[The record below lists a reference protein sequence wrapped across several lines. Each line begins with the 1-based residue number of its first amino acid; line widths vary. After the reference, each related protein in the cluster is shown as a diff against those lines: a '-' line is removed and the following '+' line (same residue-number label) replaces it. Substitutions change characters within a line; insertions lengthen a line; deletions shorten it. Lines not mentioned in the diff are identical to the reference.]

1 MHELLWLRFGHMGG
15 WMLWVAGLIG
25 MAVAL
30 QAGSRSKVAG
40 RLADAGATL
49 ALATGIYTAVTQ
61 GMFKQGWLHVKLLLV
76 VVLIVLHGILRA
88 RTGRNVTAGAGGL
101 LTGTVIV
108 AVLVVA
114 AAVLRPFG
122 R

>member
-1 MHELLWLRFGHMGG
+1 
-15 WMLWVAGLIG
+15 
-25 MAVAL
+25 
-30 QAGSRSKVAG
+30 
-40 RLADAGATL
+40 
-49 ALATGIYTAVTQ
+49 
-61 GMFKQGWLHVKLLLV
+61 MFKQGWLHVKLLLV